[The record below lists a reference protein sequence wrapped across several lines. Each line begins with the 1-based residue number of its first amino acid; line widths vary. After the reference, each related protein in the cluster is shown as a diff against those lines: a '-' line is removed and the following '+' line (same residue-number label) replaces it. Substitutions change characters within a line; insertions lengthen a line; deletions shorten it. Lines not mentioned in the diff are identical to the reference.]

1 MLSRH
6 ADQMENRYYF
16 ESIQVNVLIKGTY
29 IFTSNSSI
37 NTYGYL
43 YDDQFNPADLSL
55 KLISEN
61 DDSNG
66 QGQFRIAAILQSHRI
81 YILVVTTFSP
91 ATTGQFSIV
100 SSGLAPVDMYTARVS
115 KVFAA
120 GRVGE

>member
-6 ADQMENRYYF
+6 ADQMEKRYYF

-66 QGQFRIAAILQSHRI
+66 QGQFRITAILQTGQT

-91 ATTGQFSIV
+91 SITGEFSIV
-100 SSGLAPVDMYTARVS
+100 SSGLATVNMYPTRMSIISAARR
-115 KVFAA
+115 A
-120 GRVGE
+120 GE